1 MGWMAWT
8 WPSALFFIVIAVALV
23 VLSVWE
29 VRRPT
34 LLRRGFLRLAT
45 TRGDRFFMV
54 LLGAAFIHIGW
65 LAATDMTPA
74 IASAF
79 CVVAGMIV
87 MRWG

>member
-8 WPSALFFIVIAVALV
+8 WPSALFFISIGAALL
-23 VLSVWE
+23 VLTVCE
-29 VRRPT
+29 VRWPT
-34 LLRRGFLRLAT
+34 QLRRGFLRLAT

-54 LLGAAFIHIGW
+54 LLGSAFIHIGW
-65 LAATDMTPA
+65 LATTDATPA

-79 CVVAGMIV
+79 CLVAGVIV